1 MHTETGESNPP
12 PRRIQSEPVLEES
25 SPSMERRTLVIL
37 ILLAVVVSA
46 VLAWFTLAGAHFWRP
61 HAAASRVEHEVRA
74 VDPFHNID
82 LNGSADVTLVQG
94 AAPAVTIESTAGAPV
109 STHVHDGTLT
119 IDTHETRRGWR
130 RFFNR
135 GARVTPQVTVTF
147 TELSGIESSG
157 AVKLR
162 STGIRTPALHVD
174 VAGAGSLALDNV
186 QVDELFV
193 EGAGT
198 VKASINGR
206 ATHQRIEI
214 SGAGDYQAADLA
226 SDTARVDVS
235 GAGKVVVRVAKTLRV
250 DISGAGAVTYIGN
263 PAVEK
268 TITGMGSVRQQEDKG
283 EVRAN
288 DWRESPAA
296 PARDLQR
303 NRMLIA

>member
-1 MHTETGESNPP
+1 MDESNPP
-12 PRRIQSEPVLEES
+12 TRRIQSKPVFEES

-61 HAAASRVEHEVRA
+61 HAAASRIEREVRA
-74 VDPFHNID
+74 VGPFHNID
-82 LNGSADVTLVQG
+82 LNGAADVMLVQG
-94 AAPAVTIESTAGAPV
+94 AAPAVTIESAAGAPV
-109 STHVHDGTLT
+109 STRVHDGTLT

-162 STGIRTPALHVD
+162 SAGIRAPALHVD
-174 VAGAGSLALDNV
+174 VTGAGSLALDNV

-206 ATHQRIEI
+206 ATRQRIEI

-263 PAVEK
+263 PDVEK
-268 TITGMGSVRQQEDKG
+268 TITGLGSVRQQADKG

-296 PARDLQR
+296 PARDPQR
-303 NRMLIA
+303 HRLLIA